1 MSRLLDRLTA
11 AGERALDLLE
21 SLPPEGAFVLL
32 GLGLL
37 LEVAWVL
44 VMMGLALAG
53 CLVHARFD
61 FPFQVHSI
69 LFLFILLCAI
79 LVNLSRRP

>member
-1 MSRLLDRLTA
+1 LRWFFR
-11 AGERALDLLE
+11 GGIHGGRR
-21 SLPPEGAFVLL
+21 FVILM
-32 GLGLL
+32 
-37 LEVAWVL
+37 W
-44 VMMGLALAG
+44 LALAG